1 MLRLVVVVALG
12 GGRLVV
18 GVMRLQWLS
27 VQVVV
32 AAALLD
38 ITASPIRHMG
48 RLVGRRLLL
57 LDVGLILVGNGRRR
71 RRRVEERWVAAP
83 LQ

>member
-1 MLRLVVVVALG
+1 MRLVVVVVALG

-38 ITASPIRHMG
+38 IAASPIRHMG

-57 LDVGLILVGNGRRR
+57 LDAGLILVGSGRR
-71 RRRVEERWVAAP
+71 RRRVEERRTVAP
-83 LQ
+83 LR